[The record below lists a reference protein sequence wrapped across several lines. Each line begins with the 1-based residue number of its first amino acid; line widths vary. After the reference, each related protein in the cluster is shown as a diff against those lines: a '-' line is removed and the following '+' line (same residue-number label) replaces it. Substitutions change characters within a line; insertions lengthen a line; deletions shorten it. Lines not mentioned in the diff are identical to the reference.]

1 MTTFEETGTIQPNC
15 EDLEDMSVFKS
26 TSESDLNISHFEKYI
41 NWKYSKTV
49 KPSQTK
55 TQGCYNEDIDCSICP
70 SLSNEQNNKQY
81 GWFSQNKPTLR
92 EFITLFDVDFGIVQA
107 THLWKRDLAI

>member
-41 NWKYSKTV
+41 NWKYSETV

-55 TQGCYNEDIDCSICP
+55 TQGCCNEDINCSS
-70 SLSNEQNNKQY
+70 SLFNEQNNKQY

-92 EFITLFDVDFGIVQA
+92 EFITLFDVDFDIVQA
-107 THLWKRDLAI
+107 TYLWKRNLAI

>member
-1 MTTFEETGTIQPNC
+1 MRKYDRWYENKDEFVNLDFLNDIDANEELLTTFEETGTIQPNC

-26 TSESDLNISHFEKYI
+26 TSESDPNISHFEKYI

-55 TQGCYNEDIDCSICP
+55 TQGCCNEDINCSICS
-70 SLSNEQNNKQY
+70 SLSNEQNNK
-81 GWFSQNKPTLR
+81 
-92 EFITLFDVDFGIVQA
+92 
-107 THLWKRDLAI
+107 